1 MGNVLSE
8 EEERDPQTGSFL
20 EEGFNLESPDADRA
34 INFGTAAPM
43 WQNNN
48 SLSTEE
54 EDEDSQ
60 QAADL
65 DEQGQEVVMQQTGGA
80 MRTASDISSNNGDS
94 ESGSDKR
101 QQDDPKKMSYVQMA
115 RMGYQEL
122 VNAIIR
128 PPRADYKVRA
138 SVHSCGCWLFSPS
151 KGILRFLIFSLHCYL
166 ILCSPLTSID
176 RLIASALAFNYFL

>member
-60 QAADL
+60 RAADL

-138 SVHSCGCWLFSPS
+138 
-151 KGILRFLIFSLHCYL
+151 
-166 ILCSPLTSID
+166 
-176 RLIASALAFNYFL
+176 